1 MVEWRPDERRAPRLD
16 QSAFEL
22 RVLRRQ
28 QAFIAPSADTPFPR
42 ARRDPCERG
51 ETPCGADKG
60 TGPIQLGSF
69 ETKSHPRLCEWRS
82 DAE

>member
-42 ARRDPCERG
+42 ARRDPLRCRQG
-51 ETPCGADKG
+51 D
-60 TGPIQLGSF
+60 GPIQLGSF